1 MRIERVD
8 EKTIKCF
15 LSNEEL
21 EQYEIDYKDF
31 VMRSDKA
38 REVVQDIISQAREEV
53 GYEPPKYAFDLQIMM
68 VPGQGMVLTFQ
79 EKDLEDL
86 QNNGFL
92 MECLKEMQNLFKQ
105 GKIPNGELH
114 FPENLMEMIGKMS
127 GGQLPGLQGLGV
139 PGADATKGLGLPGAD
154 AVQGHGTQ
162 GEAGNTGKEAAKG
175 QNGKVTGQSKGRGAK
190 GQEMPPQPDFA
201 VFAFRNIGRVMEYA
215 SVLPKNL
222 RVKSAL
228 YAMDGLYYIHMQ
240 KGGASY
246 QRYSR
251 ACVQALEFAGLFA
264 ASEDR
269 LDYLREHGECLIE
282 EQALKKLRTN

>member
-8 EKTIKCF
+8 DKTIKCF

-38 REVVQDIISQAREEV
+38 REVVQEIITQAKEEV

-68 VPGQGMVLTFQ
+68 VPNQGMVLTFQ
-79 EKDLEDL
+79 EKDLADL
-86 QNNGFL
+86 QNNDFL

-105 GKIPNGELH
+105 GKAPKGELH
-114 FPENLMEMIGKMS
+114 FPENLMEMIGQMQSAASK
-127 GGQLPGLQGLGV
+127 GKNGKAAGENGNAAGDTGKTTGQEKG
-139 PGADATKGLGLPGAD
+139 PGAK
-154 AVQGHGTQ
+154 
-162 GEAGNTGKEAAKG
+162 K
-175 QNGKVTGQSKGRGAK
+175 
-190 GQEMPPQPDFA
+190 QEGPPQPDFA

-228 YAMDGLYYIHMQ
+228 YTMDGLYYIHMQ

-269 LDYLREHGECLIE
+269 LDYLREHGECLIA

>member
-8 EKTIKCF
+8 DKTIKCF

-38 REVVQDIISQAREEV
+38 REVVQEIITQAKEEV

-68 VPGQGMVLTFQ
+68 VPNQGMVLTFQ
-79 EKDLEDL
+79 EKDLADL
-86 QNNGFL
+86 QNNDFL

-105 GKIPNGELH
+105 GKAPKGELH
-114 FPENLMEMIGKMS
+114 FPENLMEMIGQMQSAASK
-127 GGQLPGLQGLGV
+127 GKDGKAAG
-139 PGADATKGLGLPGAD
+139 DAGKATGD
-154 AVQGHGTQ
+154 
-162 GEAGNTGKEAAKG
+162 TGKT
-175 QNGKVTGQSKGRGAK
+175 TGQEKGTGAK
-190 GQEMPPQPDFA
+190 KQEGPSQPDFA

-228 YAMDGLYYIHMQ
+228 YTMDGLYYIHMQ

-269 LDYLREHGECLIE
+269 LDYLREHGECLIA

>member
-1 MRIERVD
+1 MRIERID
-8 EKTIKCF
+8 DKTIKCF
-15 LSNEEL
+15 VSNEEL

-38 REVVQDIISQAREEV
+38 REVVQEIITQAKEEV

-68 VPGQGMVLTFQ
+68 VPNQGMVLTFQ
-79 EKDLEDL
+79 EKDLADL
-86 QNNGFL
+86 QNNDFL

-105 GKIPNGELH
+105 GKAPKGELH
-114 FPENLMEMIGKMS
+114 FPENLMEMIGQMQSAASKGKDS
-127 GGQLPGLQGLGV
+127 KAAGEPGK
-139 PGADATKGLGLPGAD
+139 T
-154 AVQGHGTQ
+154 
-162 GEAGNTGKEAAKG
+162 
-175 QNGKVTGQSKGRGAK
+175 TGQEKGTGVK
-190 GQEMPPQPDFA
+190 KQEGPPQPDFA

-269 LDYLREHGECLIE
+269 LDYLREHGECLIA

>member
-8 EKTIKCF
+8 DKTIKCF

-38 REVVQDIISQAREEV
+38 REVVQEIITQAKEEV

-68 VPGQGMVLTFQ
+68 VPNQGMVLTFQ
-79 EKDLEDL
+79 EKDLADL
-86 QNNGFL
+86 QNNDFL

-105 GKIPNGELH
+105 GKAPKGELH
-114 FPENLMEMIGKMS
+114 FPENLMEMIGQMQSAASK
-127 GGQLPGLQGLGV
+127 GKDGKTAG
-139 PGADATKGLGLPGAD
+139 DAGKATGD
-154 AVQGHGTQ
+154 
-162 GEAGNTGKEAAKG
+162 TGKT
-175 QNGKVTGQSKGRGAK
+175 TGQEKGTGAK
-190 GQEMPPQPDFA
+190 KQEGPPQPDFA

-269 LDYLREHGECLIE
+269 LDYLREHGECLIA

>member
-8 EKTIKCF
+8 DKTIKCF

-38 REVVQDIISQAREEV
+38 REVVQEIITQAKEEV

-68 VPGQGMVLTFQ
+68 VPNQGMVLTFQ
-79 EKDLEDL
+79 EKDLADL
-86 QNNGFL
+86 QNNDFL

-105 GKIPNGELH
+105 GKAPKGELH
-114 FPENLMEMIGKMS
+114 FPENLMEMIGQMQSATSK
-127 GGQLPGLQGLGV
+127 GKNGKAAGEPGN
-139 PGADATKGLGLPGAD
+139 A
-154 AVQGHGTQ
+154 
-162 GEAGNTGKEAAKG
+162 AGDTGKT
-175 QNGKVTGQSKGRGAK
+175 TGQEKGTGVK
-190 GQEMPPQPDFA
+190 KQEGPPQPDFA

-228 YAMDGLYYIHMQ
+228 YTMDGLYYIHMQ

-269 LDYLREHGECLIE
+269 LDYLREHGECLIA

>member
-8 EKTIKCF
+8 DKTIKCF

-53 GYEPPKYAFDLQIMM
+53 GYQPPKYAFDLQIMM
-68 VPGQGMVLTFQ
+68 VPNQGMVLTFQ
-79 EKDLEDL
+79 EKDLADL
-86 QNNGFL
+86 QNNDFL

-105 GKIPNGELH
+105 GKVPKGELH
-114 FPENLMEMIGKMS
+114 FPENLMEMIAQMQ
-127 GGQLPGLQGLGV
+127 GGHV
-139 PGADATKGLGLPGAD
+139 PGAQSPDVQGAD
-154 AVQGHGTQ
+154 AVQSKGKAAVSNGR
-162 GEAGNTGKEAAKG
+162 AGKAA
-175 QNGKVTGQSKGRGAK
+175 GQSKGPGVK
-190 GQEMPPQPDFA
+190 GQEGLPQPDFA

-282 EQALKKLRTN
+282 EHALKKLRTN

>member
-8 EKTIKCF
+8 DKTIKCF

-38 REVVQDIISQAREEV
+38 REVVQEIITQAKEEV

-68 VPGQGMVLTFQ
+68 VPNQGMVLTFQ
-79 EKDLEDL
+79 EKDLADL
-86 QNNGFL
+86 QNNDFL

-105 GKIPNGELH
+105 GKAPKGELH
-114 FPENLMEMIGKMS
+114 FPENLMEMIGQMQSAASK
-127 GGQLPGLQGLGV
+127 GKDGKAAGDAGKATGDTGKTTGQEKG
-139 PGADATKGLGLPGAD
+139 PGAKKQ
-154 AVQGHGTQ
+154 QG
-162 GEAGNTGKEAAKG
+162 
-175 QNGKVTGQSKGRGAK
+175 S
-190 GQEMPPQPDFA
+190 PQPDFA

-228 YAMDGLYYIHMQ
+228 YTMDGLYYIHMQ

-269 LDYLREHGECLIE
+269 LDYLREHGECLIA

>member
-8 EKTIKCF
+8 DKTIKCF

-38 REVVQDIISQAREEV
+38 REVVQEIITQAKEEV

-68 VPGQGMVLTFQ
+68 VPNQGMVLTFQ
-79 EKDLEDL
+79 EKDLADL
-86 QNNGFL
+86 QNNDFL

-105 GKIPNGELH
+105 GKVPKGELH
-114 FPENLMEMIGKMS
+114 FPENLMEMIGQMQAASPNGQVGKSS
-127 GGQLPGLQGLGV
+127 GQTDKAVGQE
-139 PGADATKGLGLPGAD
+139 K
-154 AVQGHGTQ
+154 GHG
-162 GEAGNTGKEAAKG
+162 AK
-175 QNGKVTGQSKGRGAK
+175 K
-190 GQEMPPQPDFA
+190 QEGPLQPDFA

>member
-8 EKTIKCF
+8 DKTIKCF

-38 REVVQDIISQAREEV
+38 REVVQEIITQAKEEV

-68 VPGQGMVLTFQ
+68 VPNQGMVLTFQ
-79 EKDLEDL
+79 EKDLADL
-86 QNNGFL
+86 QNNDFL

-105 GKIPNGELH
+105 GKAPKGELH
-114 FPENLMEMIGKMS
+114 FPENLMEMIGQMQSAASK
-127 GGQLPGLQGLGV
+127 GKDGKAAG
-139 PGADATKGLGLPGAD
+139 DAGKATGD
-154 AVQGHGTQ
+154 
-162 GEAGNTGKEAAKG
+162 TGKT
-175 QNGKVTGQSKGRGAK
+175 TGQEKGTGAK
-190 GQEMPPQPDFA
+190 KQEGPPQPDFA

-269 LDYLREHGECLIE
+269 LDYLREHGECLIA

>member
-8 EKTIKCF
+8 DKTIKCF

-38 REVVQDIISQAREEV
+38 REVVQDIITQAKEEV

-68 VPGQGMVLTFQ
+68 VPNQGMVLTFQ
-79 EKDLEDL
+79 EKDLADL
-86 QNNGFL
+86 QNNDFL

-105 GKIPNGELH
+105 GKIPKGELH
-114 FPENLMEMIGKMS
+114 FPENLMEMIGQMQA
-127 GGQLPGLQGLGV
+127 GQGLGAQV
-139 PGADATKGLGLPGAD
+139 PDASRIA
-154 AVQGHGTQ
+154 GTA
-162 GEAGNTGKEAAKG
+162 AGSKG
-175 QNGKVTGQSKGRGAK
+175 QAGKAAGQPKGRGAK
-190 GQEMPPQPDFA
+190 GQETPPQPDFA

-228 YAMDGLYYIHMQ
+228 YTMDGLYYIHMQ

-251 ACVQALEFAGLFA
+251 ACVQALEFAGLYA

>member
-8 EKTIKCF
+8 DKTIKCF

-38 REVVQDIISQAREEV
+38 REVVQEIISQAKEEV

-127 GGQLPGLQGLGV
+127 GVQGPGLQGH
-139 PGADATKGLGLPGAD
+139 DAANGLGLQGSDGVLGLGAKGAD
-154 AVQGHGTQ
+154 VTA
-162 GEAGNTGKEAAKG
+162 NTGKGAAQG
-175 QNGKVTGQSKGRGAK
+175 QAGKAGGQSKGHGAK
-190 GQEMPPQPDFA
+190 GQEVPPQPDFA

>member
-38 REVVQDIISQAREEV
+38 REVVQEIISQAKEEV

-105 GKIPNGELH
+105 GKIPGGELH

-127 GGQLPGLQGLGV
+127 GGQLPGGQGHAPAQGLGHS
-139 PGADATKGLGLPGAD
+139 GKA
-154 AVQGHGTQ
+154 
-162 GEAGNTGKEAAKG
+162 AGSAKG
-175 QNGKVTGQSKGRGAK
+175 SGAK
-190 GQEMPPQPDFA
+190 GQEAPPQPDFA

-246 QRYSR
+246 QRYSS

>member
-8 EKTIKCF
+8 DKTIKCF

-38 REVVQDIISQAREEV
+38 REVVQEIISQAKEEV

-127 GGQLPGLQGLGV
+127 GGQLPGKAAAQGQSG
-139 PGADATKGLGLPGAD
+139 K
-154 AVQGHGTQ
+154 
-162 GEAGNTGKEAAKG
+162 AG
-175 QNGKVTGQSKGRGAK
+175 GQSKGQGAK
-190 GQEMPPQPDFA
+190 GQEVPPQPDFA

>member
-8 EKTIKCF
+8 DKTIKCF

-38 REVVQDIISQAREEV
+38 REVVQEIITQAKEEV

-68 VPGQGMVLTFQ
+68 VPNQGMVLTFQ
-79 EKDLEDL
+79 EKDLADL
-86 QNNGFL
+86 QNNDFL

-105 GKIPNGELH
+105 GKAPKGELH
-114 FPENLMEMIGKMS
+114 FPENLMEMIGQMQSAASK
-127 GGQLPGLQGLGV
+127 GKEGKAAGENGNTAGDTGKTTGQEKG
-139 PGADATKGLGLPGAD
+139 PGAK
-154 AVQGHGTQ
+154 
-162 GEAGNTGKEAAKG
+162 K
-175 QNGKVTGQSKGRGAK
+175 
-190 GQEMPPQPDFA
+190 QEGPPQPDFA

-269 LDYLREHGECLIE
+269 LDYLREHGECLIA

>member
-8 EKTIKCF
+8 DKTIKCF

-38 REVVQDIISQAREEV
+38 REVVQEIITQAKEEV

-68 VPGQGMVLTFQ
+68 VPNQGMVLTFQ
-79 EKDLEDL
+79 EKDLADL
-86 QNNGFL
+86 QNNDFL

-105 GKIPNGELH
+105 GKAPKGELH
-114 FPENLMEMIGKMS
+114 FPENLMEMIGQMQSAASK
-127 GGQLPGLQGLGV
+127 GKDGKAAG
-139 PGADATKGLGLPGAD
+139 DAGKATGD
-154 AVQGHGTQ
+154 
-162 GEAGNTGKEAAKG
+162 TGKT
-175 QNGKVTGQSKGRGAK
+175 TGQDKGTGAK
-190 GQEMPPQPDFA
+190 KQEGPPQPDFA

-269 LDYLREHGECLIE
+269 LDYLREHGECLIA

>member
-8 EKTIKCF
+8 DKTIKCF

-38 REVVQDIISQAREEV
+38 REVVQEIITQAKEEV

-68 VPGQGMVLTFQ
+68 VPNQGMVLTFQ
-79 EKDLEDL
+79 EKDLADL
-86 QNNGFL
+86 QNNDFL

-105 GKIPNGELH
+105 GKAPKGELH
-114 FPENLMEMIGKMS
+114 FPENLMEMIGQMQSAASK
-127 GGQLPGLQGLGV
+127 GKDGKAAGENGNAAGDTGKTTGQEKG
-139 PGADATKGLGLPGAD
+139 PGAK
-154 AVQGHGTQ
+154 
-162 GEAGNTGKEAAKG
+162 N
-175 QNGKVTGQSKGRGAK
+175 
-190 GQEMPPQPDFA
+190 QEGPPQPDFA

-269 LDYLREHGECLIE
+269 LDYLREHGECLIA

>member
-8 EKTIKCF
+8 DKTIKCF

-38 REVVQDIISQAREEV
+38 REVVQEIITQAKEEV

-68 VPGQGMVLTFQ
+68 VPNQGMVLTFQ
-79 EKDLEDL
+79 EKDLADL
-86 QNNGFL
+86 QNNDFL

-105 GKIPNGELH
+105 GKAPKGELH
-114 FPENLMEMIGKMS
+114 FPENLMEMIGQMQSAASK
-127 GGQLPGLQGLGV
+127 GKDGKAVGETGNAAGDTDKTIGQE
-139 PGADATKGLGLPGAD
+139 K
-154 AVQGHGTQ
+154 GHG
-162 GEAGNTGKEAAKG
+162 AK
-175 QNGKVTGQSKGRGAK
+175 K
-190 GQEMPPQPDFA
+190 QEGPLQPDFA

>member
-68 VPGQGMVLTFQ
+68 VPGQGMILTFQ
-79 EKDLEDL
+79 EKDLADL
-86 QNNGFL
+86 QNNDFL
-92 MECLKEMQNLFKQ
+92 MECLKEMQNFFKQ
-105 GKIPNGELH
+105 GKVPKGELH
-114 FPENLMEMIGKMS
+114 FPENLMEMIGQMQAASPNGQVGKSS
-127 GGQLPGLQGLGV
+127 GQTDKAVGQE
-139 PGADATKGLGLPGAD
+139 K
-154 AVQGHGTQ
+154 GHG
-162 GEAGNTGKEAAKG
+162 AK
-175 QNGKVTGQSKGRGAK
+175 K
-190 GQEMPPQPDFA
+190 QEGPLQPDFA

>member
-1 MRIERVD
+1 MRIERID
-8 EKTIKCF
+8 DKTIKCF

-38 REVVQDIISQAREEV
+38 REVVQDVITQAKEEV
-53 GYEPPKYAFDLQIMM
+53 GYQPPKYAFDLQIMM
-68 VPGQGMVLTFQ
+68 VPNQGMVLTFQ
-79 EKDLEDL
+79 EKDLADL
-86 QNNGFL
+86 QNNDFL

-105 GKIPNGELH
+105 GKAPKGELH
-114 FPENLMEMIGKMS
+114 FPENLMEMIGQMQSAASK
-127 GGQLPGLQGLGV
+127 GKDGK
-139 PGADATKGLGLPGAD
+139 ATGD
-154 AVQGHGTQ
+154 
-162 GEAGNTGKEAAKG
+162 TGKT
-175 QNGKVTGQSKGRGAK
+175 TGQKKGTGAK
-190 GQEMPPQPDFA
+190 KQEGPSQPDFA

-269 LDYLREHGECLIE
+269 LDYLREHGECLIA

>member
-1 MRIERVD
+1 MRIERID

-38 REVVQDIISQAREEV
+38 RGVIQNIIAQAKEEV

-68 VPGQGMVLTFQ
+68 VPNQGMVLTFQ
-79 EKDLEDL
+79 EKDLADL
-86 QNNGFL
+86 QNNDFL
-92 MECLKEMQNLFKQ
+92 MECLKEMQNLFNQ
-105 GKIPNGELH
+105 GKIPKGELH
-114 FPENLMEMIGKMS
+114 FPENLMEML
-127 GGQLPGLQGLGV
+127 GQMPGAQGANALPELGAKV
-139 PGADATKGLGLPGAD
+139 PGAAGDSGKAADSKG
-154 AVQGHGTQ
+154 Q
-162 GEAGNTGKEAAKG
+162 AGSEAAKTKAHG
-175 QNGKVTGQSKGRGAK
+175 TKGR
-190 GQEMPPQPDFA
+190 EMPHPPDFA

-228 YAMDGLYYIHMQ
+228 YSMDGRYYIHMQ

-246 QRYSR
+246 ERYSR

-269 LDYLREHGECLIE
+269 LDYLREHGECVIQ

>member
-8 EKTIKCF
+8 DKTIKCF

-38 REVVQDIISQAREEV
+38 REVVQEIITQAKEEV

-68 VPGQGMVLTFQ
+68 VPNQGMVLTFQ
-79 EKDLEDL
+79 EKDLADL
-86 QNNGFL
+86 QNNDFL

-105 GKIPNGELH
+105 GKAPKGELH
-114 FPENLMEMIGKMS
+114 FPENLMEMIGQMQS
-127 GGQLPGLQGLGV
+127 V
-139 PGADATKGLGLPGAD
+139 ASKGKDGKA
-154 AVQGHGTQ
+154 
-162 GEAGNTGKEAAKG
+162 AGDTGKTTG
-175 QNGKVTGQSKGRGAK
+175 DTGKTTGQDKGTGAK
-190 GQEMPPQPDFA
+190 KQEGPPQPDFA

-269 LDYLREHGECLIE
+269 LDYLREHGECLIA

>member
-8 EKTIKCF
+8 DKTIKCF

-38 REVVQDIISQAREEV
+38 REVVQEIITQAKEEV

-68 VPGQGMVLTFQ
+68 VPNQGMVLTFQ
-79 EKDLEDL
+79 EKDLADL
-86 QNNGFL
+86 QNNDFL

-105 GKIPNGELH
+105 GKAPKGELH
-114 FPENLMEMIGKMS
+114 FPENLMEMIGQMQAASPNGQVGKSS
-127 GGQLPGLQGLGV
+127 GQTDKAVGQE
-139 PGADATKGLGLPGAD
+139 K
-154 AVQGHGTQ
+154 GHG
-162 GEAGNTGKEAAKG
+162 AK
-175 QNGKVTGQSKGRGAK
+175 K
-190 GQEMPPQPDFA
+190 QEGPLQPDFA

>member
-8 EKTIKCF
+8 DKTIKCF

-38 REVVQDIISQAREEV
+38 REVVQEIITQAKEEV

-68 VPGQGMVLTFQ
+68 VPNQGMVLTFQ
-79 EKDLEDL
+79 EKDLADL
-86 QNNGFL
+86 QNNDFL

-105 GKIPNGELH
+105 GKAPKGELH
-114 FPENLMEMIGKMS
+114 FPENLMEMIGQMQSATSK
-127 GGQLPGLQGLGV
+127 GKNGKAAGEPGNTAGDTGKTTGQEKG
-139 PGADATKGLGLPGAD
+139 PGAK
-154 AVQGHGTQ
+154 
-162 GEAGNTGKEAAKG
+162 K
-175 QNGKVTGQSKGRGAK
+175 
-190 GQEMPPQPDFA
+190 QEGPPQPDFA

-269 LDYLREHGECLIE
+269 LDYLREHGECLIA

>member
-1 MRIERVD
+1 MRIERID
-8 EKTIKCF
+8 DKTIKCF

-38 REVVQDIISQAREEV
+38 REVVQEIITQAKEEV

-68 VPGQGMVLTFQ
+68 VPNQGMVLTFQ
-79 EKDLEDL
+79 EKDLADL
-86 QNNGFL
+86 QNNDFL

-105 GKIPNGELH
+105 GKAPKGELH
-114 FPENLMEMIGKMS
+114 FPENLMEMIGQMQSAASK
-127 GGQLPGLQGLGV
+127 GKDGKTAG
-139 PGADATKGLGLPGAD
+139 DAGKATGD
-154 AVQGHGTQ
+154 
-162 GEAGNTGKEAAKG
+162 TGKT
-175 QNGKVTGQSKGRGAK
+175 TGQEKGTGAK
-190 GQEMPPQPDFA
+190 KQEGPPQPDFA

-269 LDYLREHGECLIE
+269 LDYLREHGECLIA

>member
-1 MRIERVD
+1 MRIERID
-8 EKTIKCF
+8 DKTIKCF

-38 REVVQDIISQAREEV
+38 REVVQEIITQAKEEV

-68 VPGQGMVLTFQ
+68 VPNQGMVLTFQ
-79 EKDLEDL
+79 EKDLADL
-86 QNNGFL
+86 QNNDFL

-105 GKIPNGELH
+105 GKAPKGELH
-114 FPENLMEMIGKMS
+114 FPENLMEMIGQMQSAASK
-127 GGQLPGLQGLGV
+127 GKDGKAAGDAGKATGDTGKTTGQEKG
-139 PGADATKGLGLPGAD
+139 PGAK
-154 AVQGHGTQ
+154 
-162 GEAGNTGKEAAKG
+162 K
-175 QNGKVTGQSKGRGAK
+175 
-190 GQEMPPQPDFA
+190 QEGPPQPDFA

-228 YAMDGLYYIHMQ
+228 YTMDGLYYIHMQ

-269 LDYLREHGECLIE
+269 LDYLREHGECLIA

>member
-8 EKTIKCF
+8 DKTIKCF

-31 VMRSDKA
+31 VLRSDKA
-38 REVVQDIISQAREEV
+38 REVVQEIITQAKEEV

-68 VPGQGMVLTFQ
+68 VPNQGMVLTFQ
-79 EKDLEDL
+79 EKDLADL
-86 QNNGFL
+86 QNNDFL

-105 GKIPNGELH
+105 GKAPKGELH
-114 FPENLMEMIGKMS
+114 FPENLMEMIGQMQSAASK
-127 GGQLPGLQGLGV
+127 GKEGKAAGENGNTAGDTGKTTGQEKG
-139 PGADATKGLGLPGAD
+139 PGAK
-154 AVQGHGTQ
+154 
-162 GEAGNTGKEAAKG
+162 K
-175 QNGKVTGQSKGRGAK
+175 
-190 GQEMPPQPDFA
+190 QEGPLQPDFA

-269 LDYLREHGECLIE
+269 LDYLREHGECLIA